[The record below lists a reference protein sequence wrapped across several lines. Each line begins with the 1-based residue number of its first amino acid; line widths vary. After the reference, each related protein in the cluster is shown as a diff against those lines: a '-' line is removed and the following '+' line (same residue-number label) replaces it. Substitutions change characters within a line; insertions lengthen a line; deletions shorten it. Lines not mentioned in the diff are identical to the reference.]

1 MEIVIALIM
10 YLNNEMVEHTY
21 KESLSK
27 CLKSKRIA
35 IREVNPQSVRFEC
48 KKVKAVTEIY
58 MGQKKI
64 LKIEQCEKETNNHQK
79 LKSILGPQSL
89 VRV

>member
-1 MEIVIALIM
+1 MEIVIALTM
-10 YLNNEMVEHTY
+10 FLNNERVEFTY

-64 LKIEQCEKETNNHQK
+64 LKIEQ
-79 LKSILGPQSL
+79 
-89 VRV
+89 